1 MDTMQYFIYLV
12 IIAGSTYLVRM
23 IPFVLA
29 RRKIENVFIRSFL
42 YYIPYAVL
50 TAMTIPAVF
59 TSTGSIYSAVFGVIV
74 AIILAYKG
82 KSLTVVAVF
91 SCVAVFICD
100 LFITYVIR

>member
-1 MDTMQYFIYLV
+1 MQYFIYLV

-29 RRKIENVFIRSFL
+29 RKKIENVFIKSFL

-59 TSTGSIYSAVFGVIV
+59 TSTGSIYSAVIGVIV
-74 AIILAYKG
+74 AVILAYKG

-91 SCVAVFICD
+91 SCMAVFICD
-100 LFITYVIR
+100 LLVSYVFK

>member
-29 RRKIENVFIRSFL
+29 RKKIENVFIKSFL

-59 TSTGSIYSAVFGVIV
+59 TSTGSIYSAVIGVIV
-74 AIILAYKG
+74 AVILAYKG

-91 SCVAVFICD
+91 SCMAVFICD
-100 LFITYVIR
+100 LLVSYVFK